1 MITRL
6 FIGPG
11 NLLTNQAYRLY
22 YISVSIFLHTLNMD
36 NLLIESTKKTPEIA
50 FHTDGRIRI
59 SGRSIPEDATKFYD
73 DLFDWVYY
81 YTQTPNESTTVDIEL
96 EYFNSGSSK
105 ALLHILRSLAE
116 VVKQGH
122 KLTINWYYEE
132 GDDDIM
138 ERGEYYESILEI
150 KFNFIQTD

>member
-1 MITRL
+1 ME
-6 FIGPG
+6 
-11 NLLTNQAYRLY
+11 
-22 YISVSIFLHTLNMD
+22 
-36 NLLIESTKKTPEIA
+36 NLLIESTKKTPEVSFNA
-50 FHTDGRIRI
+50 EGKIRI

-73 DLFDWVYY
+73 DLFEWIYY
-81 YTQTPNESTTVDIEL
+81 FCQDPPESTTVDIEL

-105 ALLHILRSLAE
+105 ALLHILRALRE
-116 VVKQGH
+116 VVNKGN

-150 KFNFIQTD
+150 KFNFIETD

>member
-1 MITRL
+1 
-6 FIGPG
+6 
-11 NLLTNQAYRLY
+11 
-22 YISVSIFLHTLNMD
+22 MD
-36 NLLIESTKKTPEIA
+36 NLLIESTKKTPDVA
-50 FHTDGRIRI
+50 FNVDGRMRI
-59 SGRSIPEDATKFYD
+59 SGRSIPEDASKFYD
-73 DLFDWVYY
+73 ELFEWVYY
-81 YTQTPNESTTVDIEL
+81 YSQNPPESTTIDIEL

-105 ALLHILRSLAE
+105 ALLHILRALTE
-116 VVKQGH
+116 IVKKGN

>member
-1 MITRL
+1 
-6 FIGPG
+6 
-11 NLLTNQAYRLY
+11 
-22 YISVSIFLHTLNMD
+22 MD

-50 FHTDGRIRI
+50 FNADGRFRI
-59 SGRSIPEDATKFYD
+59 SGRSIPEDASKFYD
-73 DLFDWVYY
+73 DIFDWVNSYC
-81 YTQTPNESTTVDIEL
+81 QNPAESTTLDIEL

-105 ALLHILRSLAE
+105 ALLHILRELAE
-116 VVKQGH
+116 IDRKGL

-150 KFNFIQTD
+150 KFNFIETD

>member
-1 MITRL
+1 
-6 FIGPG
+6 
-11 NLLTNQAYRLY
+11 
-22 YISVSIFLHTLNMD
+22 MD
-36 NLLIESTKKTPEIA
+36 NLLIESTKKTPDVA
-50 FHTDGRIRI
+50 FNVDGRMRI
-59 SGRSIPEDATKFYD
+59 SGRSIPEDASRFYD
-73 DLFDWVYY
+73 ELFDWVNVYC
-81 YTQTPNESTTVDIEL
+81 QSPPESTTIDIEL

-105 ALLHILRSLAE
+105 ALLHILRALTE
-116 VVKQGH
+116 IVKKGN

>member
-1 MITRL
+1 ME
-6 FIGPG
+6 
-11 NLLTNQAYRLY
+11 
-22 YISVSIFLHTLNMD
+22 
-36 NLLIESTKKTPEIA
+36 NLLIESSKKTPEVS
-50 FHTDGRIRI
+50 FNLDGRIRI

-73 DLFDWVYY
+73 SLYEWIYY
-81 YTQTPNESTTVDIEL
+81 YCQNPPDATTVDVAL

-105 ALLHILRSLAE
+105 SILHILRALVDIS
-116 VVKQGH
+116 KKGH

-150 KFNFIQTD
+150 KFNFIETS

>member
-1 MITRL
+1 
-6 FIGPG
+6 
-11 NLLTNQAYRLY
+11 
-22 YISVSIFLHTLNMD
+22 MD
-36 NLLIESTKKTPEIA
+36 NLLIESTKKTPDVA
-50 FHTDGRIRI
+50 FNMDGRMRI
-59 SGRSIPEDATKFYD
+59 SGRSIPEDASRFYD
-73 DLFDWVYY
+73 ELFEWVNLYS
-81 YTQTPNESTTVDIEL
+81 QSPPESTTIDIEL

-105 ALLHILRSLAE
+105 ALLHILRALTE
-116 VVKQGH
+116 IVKKGN

>member
-1 MITRL
+1 MN
-6 FIGPG
+6 GPIV
-11 NLLTNQAYRLY
+11 T
-22 YISVSIFLHTLNMD
+22 VMD

-50 FHTDGRIRI
+50 FTTDGRFRI
-59 SGRSIPEDATKFYD
+59 SGRSIPEDASKFYD
-73 DLFDWVYY
+73 DIFEWVHFYL
-81 YTQTPNESTTVDIEL
+81 QNPAESTTVDIEL

-105 ALLHILRSLAE
+105 ALLHILRTLAE
-116 VVKQGH
+116 IMEKGL

-150 KFNFIQTD
+150 KFNFIQTN

>member
-1 MITRL
+1 ME
-6 FIGPG
+6 
-11 NLLTNQAYRLY
+11 
-22 YISVSIFLHTLNMD
+22 
-36 NLLIESTKKTPEIA
+36 NLLIESTKKTPEVS
-50 FHTDGRIRI
+50 FNMDGRIRI

-73 DLFDWVYY
+73 SLYEWIYY
-81 YTQTPNESTTVDIEL
+81 YCQNPPDSTTVDVAL

-105 ALLHILRSLAE
+105 SILHILRALVDVS
-116 VVKQGH
+116 KKGH

-150 KFNFIQTD
+150 KFNFIETD